1 MSYLFNEL
9 MAVFTL
15 ETHNPSS
22 IANRLPWKLSP
33 PFERLPRRL
42 PSLGKQG
49 GLRSTFG
56 SHIARHVLH
65 VLETLT
71 WKRG

>member
-22 IANRLPWKLSP
+22 ILRIVYLGNYPLLSNACHAGYLPWG
-33 PFERLPRRL
+33 RGTNIDIR
-42 PSLGKQG
+42 
-49 GLRSTFG
+49 
-56 SHIARHVLH
+56 IAYCS
-65 VLETLT
+65 
-71 WKRG
+71 